1 MQSGMFHFSPLV
13 FCSLFNEWVSMVCR
27 VFKNI
32 CLHVDHKKQS
42 GSGARSGPDNKL
54 TRLTLGFLGVKTFFE
69 SLQILRNAVDSFH
82 SDVFQKFKDTMD
94 QARGGELLELFG
106 SLFSENLTTQK
117 AAFMSRSQQIF
128 ALKSG
133 HPLLDVYRKTFCDAT
148 EAVHD
153 LANLC
158 KIQHPRDFANLSV
171 RYAEQRGFFFHV
183 PFPHGSTNLDLE
195 NHQGGG
201 RNALPQGF
209 VVLVNQGKA
218 IQCTCD
224 ELNALNMRIAT
235 AAKDCITITETVLD
249 DKCEYIVENF
259 LSKLVSMYDAISEID
274 MLASFALLAT
284 QKQGYCRPVVTT
296 YGPFVIQ
303 DGRHPMMEERIEEY
317 QSNDTWMCEDS
328 TVQVITGPNL
338 AGKSTFLKQNGLL
351 VLMAQCGCFVPA
363 SFMCLTPFKNII
375 MLKDGLHLGTTGI
388 SSSTHHTMKQISHA
402 IQHASKQSL
411 VLADEICNTSSSL
424 YDTALCWAIA
434 EEFLICQCK
443 TLIATHATQ
452 LCSLS
457 QLYPQCRCFTL
468 SARNT
473 TEGDNEIEYTRKL
486 RRGRPHESERYGIA
500 LAEKLGFPPDVIEVA
515 KNTASILEQ
524 QISKRVLVQSLPGLH
539 QETVA
544 FGISSQVAC
553 IKEMFSCGDFTPE
566 DVFESLLKIRTAS

>member
-1 MQSGMFHFSPLV
+1 MT
-13 FCSLFNEWVSMVCR
+13 CACR

-32 CLHVDHKKQS
+32 CLHMDHKKQVGR
-42 GSGARSGPDNKL
+42 GSGARPGPDLANKV
-54 TRLTLGFLGVKTFFE
+54 TRLTLGFLGLKTFSE
-69 SLQILRNAVDSFH
+69 SLQVLRNAVDSFR
-82 SDVFQKFKDTMD
+82 SEVFRKFKDTMD
-94 QARGGELLELFG
+94 QAGGDELLELFG

-148 EAVHD
+148 QGVHD
-153 LANLC
+153 LANVC
-158 KIQHPRDFANLSV
+158 KVQNPRDFANLSV

-183 PFPHGSTNLDLE
+183 PIPRGKPNVFLE
-195 NHQGGG
+195 NYQGDT

-209 VVLVNQGKA
+209 VVLVDQGKA
-218 IQCTCD
+218 VQCTCD

-235 AAKDCITITETVLD
+235 AAKDCIAITESILD
-249 DKCEYIVENF
+249 EKCGYIVENV
-259 LSKLVSMYDAISEID
+259 LSQLISMYDAISEID
-274 MLASFALLAT
+274 MLAGFALLAT
-284 QKQGYCRPVVTT
+284 QKQGYSRPVVTT

-303 DGRHPMMEERIEEY
+303 EGRHPMMEEKIEEY

-351 VLMAQCGCFVPA
+351 VLMAQCGSFVPA
-363 SFMCLTPFKNII
+363 SFMCLTPFKNIF
-375 MLKDGLHLGTTGI
+375 MLKDGVHLGNTGV
-388 SSSTHHTMKQISHA
+388 SSSTQQTMKQIAHA
-402 IQHASKQSL
+402 IQHASRQSL
-411 VLADEICNTSSSL
+411 ILADEICNTSSSL

-434 EEFLICQCK
+434 EEFLILQCK

-468 SARNT
+468 SARKTSQNN
-473 TEGDNEIEYTRKL
+473 DNSIEYTRKL

-500 LAEKLGFPPDVIEVA
+500 LAQKLGFPPDVIETA
-515 KNTASILEQ
+515 RNMASILEQ
-524 QISKRVLVQSLPGLH
+524 QISRKVLVESLPGLH
-539 QETVA
+539 QETLA

-553 IKEMFSCGDFTPE
+553 IKEMFSSGDFTPE
-566 DVFESLLKIRTAS
+566 DVFESLSKIRTSSSS